1 MRYEDQSHTGGNVL
15 DGPNVI
21 DVDPFSP
28 VTLNRLPSQ
37 VIIAD
42 RGDEHDLR
50 AGSPGRH
57 GLIGALATGRGRERV
72 SQHGLP
78 GRRKHGNAH
87 GHIRI
92 ARANNDHPTHEQVLL
107 MRNAES
113 IHRTTSRSPPFR
125 LWFQALDHGVHAAES
140 EIAEALSKGYN
151 SLTVTPAYHGDQLP
165 VPIPHSPFPFIP
177 HGRHAKKR

>member
-78 GRRKHGNAH
+78 GRRKHGHAH

-92 ARANNDHPTHEQVLL
+92 ARADNDHPTHEKTLRIL
-107 MRNAES
+107 DFRFWIGES
-113 IHRTTSRSPPFR
+113 THRTTCSVSTVPTVVSGPLSRS
-125 LWFQALDHGVHAAES
+125 
-140 EIAEALSKGYN
+140 
-151 SLTVTPAYHGDQLP
+151 LP
-165 VPIPHSPFPFIP
+165 DGSTRVNQ
-177 HGRHAKKR
+177 G

>member
-78 GRRKHGNAH
+78 GRGKHGHAH

-92 ARANNDHPTHEQVLL
+92 ARANNDHPWILDWRFCILDWGFNKLNHWRDLH
-107 MRNAES
+107 S
-113 IHRTTSRSPPFR
+113 SDCR
-125 LWFQALDHGVHAAES
+125 LWS
-140 EIAEALSKGYN
+140 
-151 SLTVTPAYHGDQLP
+151 
-165 VPIPHSPFPFIP
+165 FITKSTRGI
-177 HGRHAKKR
+177 HTG